1 MQEVAAVE
9 FICKLIWGN
18 RRKYPT
24 VGTQVEAKDGPTK
37 RKPECKNYTKQ
48 RAYLTSIQDFG
59 LLHRE
64 LGAWIRGQKKRQYA
78 FATGVRILQYSECA
92 R

>member
-59 LLHRE
+59 CCIGSWVHE
-64 LGAWIRGQKKRQYA
+64 LEAEAGHYDHNVRMEIPQDTKR
-78 FATGVRILQYSECA
+78 R
-92 R
+92 